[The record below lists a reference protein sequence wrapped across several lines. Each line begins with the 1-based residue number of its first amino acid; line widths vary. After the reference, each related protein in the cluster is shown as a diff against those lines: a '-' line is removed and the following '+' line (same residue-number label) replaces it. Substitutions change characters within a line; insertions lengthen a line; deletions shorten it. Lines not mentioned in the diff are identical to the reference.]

1 MLACARFG
9 DDTGLSHAF
18 SEQSLTQYL
27 VGFVSAPMHQIF
39 SLEVKRRLRALC
51 EIAAKR
57 EWRRAAT
64 EVTQKIR

>member
-1 MLACARFG
+1 
-9 DDTGLSHAF
+9 
-18 SEQSLTQYL
+18 
-27 VGFVSAPMHQIF
+27 MHQIF